1 MPTLAETTG
10 NVRVVIRHVGPRG
23 PIGISIPAGGSS
35 NQILAKAS
43 GDDYDFR
50 WINPPDA
57 LLANIVIGPA
67 VTVVGNI
74 AVFAGTDG
82 SEIDDSGMA
91 LTDLA
96 TTAYADAVSAN
107 DFDDT
112 YKGHLDGFVAA
123 FPSHYNQFRGDYA
136 SEALL
141 IAGAPPADGVW
152 GDYAFA
158 TVSGD
163 KRLFFL
169 NATTDTWVDVGSFTV
184 AMTAD
189 EIAAL
194 IFDFTGTF
202 DKNDSN
208 IFTDNYKALVDSH
221 ESTISTLVGAAG
233 ATSTAITTVAIDYT
247 LLATDRTVVFAPGAG
262 ITAVCQLPASAAL
275 RGKVYAIKCL
285 GDATADVDITPF
297 GSETID
303 GTAGVLTITDKQ
315 YKTIQSTGAGWIVLG

>member
-1 MPTLAETTG
+1 MPISPDTTPP
-10 NVRVVIRHVGPRG
+10 RVIIRHTGPRG
-23 PIGISIPAGGSS
+23 PIGVGVPTGGTE

-43 GDDYDFR
+43 AADHHFK

-57 LLANIVIGPA
+57 GLVNVVAGPLVSVA
-67 VTVVGNI
+67 GNI
-74 AVFAGTDG
+74 PVFAGTG
-82 SEIDDSGMA
+82 GNELEDSGVA
-91 LTDLA
+91 LSSLA

-107 DFDDT
+107 DFDDA
-112 YKGHLDGFVAA
+112 YKGHLDGFITA
-123 FPSHYNQFRGDYA
+123 FPAYYNQFRGSYG

-141 IAGAPPADGVW
+141 VAGAPPADGSW

-158 TVSGD
+158 TVSGN

-169 NATTDTWVDVGSFTV
+169 NADTDTWVDAGGFTV
-184 AMTAD
+184 AMTAG

-208 IFTDNYKALVDSH
+208 IFTDNYKGLVDSH

-233 ATSTAITTVAIDYT
+233 ATTTPITTVAIDYT
-247 LLATDRTVVFAPGAG
+247 LTATDRTVVFSPGAG

-303 GTAGVLTITDKQ
+303 GVAGVITITDKQ

>member
-1 MPTLAETTG
+1 MPISPDTTPP
-10 NVRVVIRHVGPRG
+10 RVIIRHTGPRG
-23 PIGISIPAGGSS
+23 PIGVGVPTGGTE

-43 GDDYDFR
+43 AADHHFK

-57 LLANIVIGPA
+57 GLVNVVAGPLVSVA
-67 VTVVGNI
+67 GNLP
-74 AVFAGTDG
+74 VFAGTDG
-82 SEIDDSGMA
+82 NELSDSGVA
-91 LTDLA
+91 LSSLA

-107 DFDDT
+107 DFDDA
-112 YKGHLDGFVAA
+112 YKGHLDGFITA
-123 FPSHYNQFRGDYA
+123 FPSHYNQFRGSYA

-141 IAGAPPADGVW
+141 IAGAPPADGSW

-158 TVSGD
+158 TVSGN

-169 NATTDTWVDVGSFTV
+169 NADTDTWVDAGGFTV
-184 AMTAD
+184 AMTAG

-208 IFTDNYKALVDSH
+208 IFTDNYKGLVDSH
-221 ESTISTLVGAAG
+221 ESTLSTLLGAAG
-233 ATSTAITTVAIDYT
+233 ATTTPITTVAIDYT
-247 LLATDRTVVFAPGAG
+247 LTATDRTVVFAPGAG
-262 ITAVCQLPASAAL
+262 ITAVCQLPASATL

-285 GDATADVDITPF
+285 GDATADVDITPY

-303 GTAGVLTITDKQ
+303 GSNTPITITDKQ

>member
-1 MPTLAETTG
+1 MPICPDT
-10 NVRVVIRHVGPRG
+10 NPPRVIIRHKGPPGPRG
-23 PIGISIPAGGSS
+23 TGVPAGGTT
-35 NQILAKAS
+35 NQILAKSSNA
-43 GDDYDFR
+43 DFHFR

-57 LLANIVIGPA
+57 GLANV
-67 VTVVGNI
+67 VVGPLVSVAGNLP
-74 AVFAGTDG
+74 VFAGTDG
-82 SEIDDSGMA
+82 NELSDSGVA
-91 LTDLA
+91 LDDLA
-96 TTAYADAVSAN
+96 TREYAAAESAKY
-107 DFDDT
+107 FTDT
-112 YKGHLDGFVAA
+112 YKGHLDGFIAA
-123 FPSHYNQFRGDYA
+123 FPTHYNQFRGDYA

-141 IAGAPPADGVW
+141 IAGAPPADGSW

-169 NATTDTWVDVGSFTV
+169 NADTDTWVDVGDFTV
-184 AMTAD
+184 QMTAT
-189 EIAAL
+189 EIADL
-194 IFDFTGTF
+194 IFDYTGAF

-233 ATSTAITTVAIDYT
+233 ASATPITTVAISYT
-247 LLATDRTVVFAPGAG
+247 VLATDRTIVFAPGAG

-285 GDATADVDITPF
+285 GHSTAAVDITPF

-303 GTAGVLTITDKQ
+303 GSNTPVPLTDKQ

>member
-1 MPTLAETTG
+1 MPISPDTTPP
-10 NVRVVIRHVGPRG
+10 RVIIRHTGPRG
-23 PIGISIPAGGSS
+23 PIGVGVPVGGTS
-35 NQILAKAS
+35 NQILSKAS
-43 GDDYDFR
+43 GDDFDFR
-50 WINPPDA
+50 WINLPDS
-57 LLANIVIGPA
+57 LLANVVIGP
-67 VTVVGNI
+67 VTSVAGNLP
-74 AVFAGTDG
+74 VFSGVEG
-82 SEIDDSGMA
+82 NELDDSGVA
-91 LTDLA
+91 LADLA
-96 TTAYADAVSAN
+96 TKTYADSVSDHN
-107 DFDDT
+107 FDDT
-112 YKGHLDGFVAA
+112 FKGHLEGFVAA
-123 FPSHYNQFRGDYA
+123 FPAHYNQFRGNYGSA
-136 SEALL
+136 ALL

-158 TVSGD
+158 TVSGN

-169 NATTDTWVDVGSFTV
+169 NADTNTWVDVGDFTV

-208 IFTDNYKALVDSH
+208 VFTDNYKALVDSH
-221 ESTISTLVGAAG
+221 ESTISTLAGAAG
-233 ATSTAITTVAIDYT
+233 ASTTAITTVAIDYT

-262 ITAVCQLPASAAL
+262 ITAVCQLPASASL

-285 GDATADVDITPF
+285 GDATADVDITPY

-303 GTAGVLTITDKQ
+303 GSNTPITITDKQ